1 MKASQRLR
9 NAFQMA
15 AVSCYMMVLFAQP
28 AAAADTMWTRFST
41 IIADVYGELV
51 GISTIVAVTAAAVA
65 LLVRMISRNERA
77 VAEATSWLK
86 RIVVTWIVL
95 NTLGFVVAYDSSK
108 NPIGEYVSDDRGYGS
123 RRGDASLLAA
133 APSETGDSAG
143 CAGMCLL
150 LYGKIRQATGQH

>member
-1 MKASQRLR
+1 MAKDESRRDRWVKASQRLR

-65 LLVRMISRNERA
+65 LLVRMISRNEENRRDLDRA
-77 VAEATSWLK
+77 QYPGLCG
-86 RIVVTWIVL
+86 RL
-95 NTLGFVVAYDSSK
+95 
-108 NPIGEYVSDDRGYGS
+108 P
-123 RRGDASLLAA
+123 AA
-133 APSETGDSAG
+133 ADSGRTVHAVDYSLIPERAKSNLRRI
-143 CAGMCLL
+143 C
-150 LYGKIRQATGQH
+150 Q

>member
-1 MKASQRLR
+1 MAKDESRRDRWVKASQRLR

-28 AAAADTMWTRFST
+28 AAAADT
-41 IIADVYGELV
+41 
-51 GISTIVAVTAAAVA
+51 TALCSSMA

-95 NTLGFVVAYDSSK
+95 NTLGFVVAYLQ
-108 NPIGEYVSDDRGYGS
+108 PLIQGGQYT
-123 RRGDASLLAA
+123 
-133 APSETGDSAG
+133 PST
-143 CAGMCLL
+143 
-150 LYGKIRQATGQH
+150 TP